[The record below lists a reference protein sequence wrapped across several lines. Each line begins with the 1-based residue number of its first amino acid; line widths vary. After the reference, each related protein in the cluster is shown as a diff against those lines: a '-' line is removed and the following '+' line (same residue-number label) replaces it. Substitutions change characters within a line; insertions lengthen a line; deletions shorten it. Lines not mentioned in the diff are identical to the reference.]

1 MTAWLRAGVLAAV
14 LLVPLGVG
22 HTQPGS
28 DTLAYRARKGD
39 TLSLIAD
46 EFYGDRTKAI
56 FIMVANKITHARPLK
71 AGERLRIPVSRQI
84 TTAPGDTFRTLATT
98 LLGDERRGPFLAEF
112 NGMRAEDRLA
122 SGTALSIPF
131 TVTHTAQATESIAS
145 IAAAYF
151 GDSRN
156 AAMLRAYNFLDRDA
170 IDKGTPL
177 IVPVVNVRLQAA
189 KMPALDAES
198 RARRERQQLAQGR
211 AAQAL
216 PAARQAMRA
225 GEFGAVRA
233 ALAEVELDIDYLVV
247 DQAVEVGILL
257 GSLHLAAGDTRPA
270 LEWFKRVRERA
281 PDHRLSPYQHAPK
294 IVALWKDAGGSVE
307 GEP

>member
-1 MTAWLRAGVLAAV
+1 MTTTLRAGVLATV
-14 LLVPLGVG
+14 LLLHTGVG

-28 DTLAYRARKGD
+28 DTLAYRARTGD
-39 TLSLIAD
+39 SLSLIAA
-46 EFYGDRTKAI
+46 EFYGDRNKSI

-84 TTAPGDTFRTLATT
+84 TTAPGDSFTTLATT
-98 LLGDERRGPFLAEF
+98 FLGDQRRGPFLAEF
-112 NGMRAEDRLA
+112 NGLSPGARLA
-122 SGTALSIPF
+122 SGTALAIPF

-156 AAMLRAYNFLDRDA
+156 GAMLRAYNFLDGDA

-177 IVPVVNVRLQAA
+177 IIPVVNVRLQAA
-189 KMPALDAES
+189 KMPALDAEA
-198 RARRERQQLAQGR
+198 RGRRERQQLAQGR
-211 AAQAL
+211 ASQAI
-216 PAARQAMRA
+216 PVARQAMRA
-225 GEFGAVRA
+225 GEFAAVRA
-233 ALAEVELDIDYLVV
+233 ALAEVELDIDYLMV

-270 LEWFKRVRERA
+270 LEWFKRVRVRD
-281 PDHRLSPYQHAPK
+281 PDHRLSSYQHAPK
-294 IVALWKDAGGSVE
+294 VVALWKDAGGSVE